1 MLFWFAYQLQIFLL
15 DVFDYFHNSQTKDE
29 EKTRN
34 KIEKVKCGRESPR
47 KKNSEILK
55 LKYYWF

>member
-15 DVFDYFHNSQTKDE
+15 DVFDYFYNSQTKDE

-34 KIEKVKCGRESPR
+34 KMEKVKCGREGPR
-47 KKNSEILK
+47 KKKIQRFLN
-55 LKYYWF
+55 